1 MYGEK
6 SLSVARQLQQIGSLY
21 YLSGRKDVGVT
32 YYEQAFNIFPD
43 DSKEYEQLLD
53 WISSI
58 YLELN
63 NQPKVLE
70 YMKLAEAHNK
80 KNWRSLATSP
90 FV

>member
-43 DSKEYEQLLD
+43 DSKR
-53 WISSI
+53 I
-58 YLELN
+58 
-63 NQPKVLE
+63 
-70 YMKLAEAHNK
+70 
-80 KNWRSLATSP
+80 RATSRLDIIHLRGTEQSAESIRIHEIGRSSQ
-90 FV
+90 

>member
-58 YLELN
+58 YVELN

-70 YMKLAEAHNK
+70 YMKLVEG
-80 KNWRSLATSP
+80 SQ
-90 FV
+90 

>member
-1 MYGEK
+1 MDKASAIVEEEIAISKKMYGEK

-53 WISSI
+53 WIPSI
-58 YLELN
+58 YVELN
-63 NQPKVLE
+63 NQPKVLDI
-70 YMKLAEAHNK
+70 
-80 KNWRSLATSP
+80 
-90 FV
+90 

>member
-43 DSKEYEQLLD
+43 DAKEYEQLLD

-58 YLELN
+58 YVELN

-70 YMKLAEAHNK
+70 YMKLVEAHNK
-80 KNWRSLATSP
+80 KNWKSLATNLIA
-90 FV
+90 